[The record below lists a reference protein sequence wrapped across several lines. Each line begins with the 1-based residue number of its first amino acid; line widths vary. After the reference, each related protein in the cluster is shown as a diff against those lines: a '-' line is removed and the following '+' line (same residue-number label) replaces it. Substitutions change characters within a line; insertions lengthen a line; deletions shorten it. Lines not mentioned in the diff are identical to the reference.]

1 MKRWIKSTLAVA
13 LVATLAAGAVR
24 VISARQTQKNELDAQ
39 QAATKIQAELELGS
53 SDLVQVKTVDLTQ
66 GLAISGTLKAV
77 NTAIIKARVPG
88 EIQGLSVREGDAVK
102 SGDIIARIESTEY
115 LARLS
120 QMQQQAEAA
129 KAQVDI
135 AKRSFDNNR
144 SLVDQGFISKTA
156 LDASLATLA
165 AAEANYRAARAGADV
180 SSKALDDTVLRAPV
194 SGQVSQ
200 RLVQSGERVSVDARL
215 VEIVDLSRMEL
226 EASISAADSLQ
237 VRVGQTAQ
245 LTLEG
250 ASKPLPAQVSR
261 INPSAIAGSR
271 AVLIYLSVEHH
282 STLRQG
288 LFAQGTLSTGRTRS
302 LAVPLSTV
310 RTDRPQPY
318 LQLLRE
324 GQVQHHTVTLGGRG
338 ESDGQIL
345 VAIDGVDEGAMVLSG
360 NVGSIRAGTLVKRA
374 AGTK

>member
-250 ASKPLPAQVSR
+250 ASKPLPAHVSR
-261 INPSAIAGSR
+261 INPSAVAGSR

>member
-13 LVATLAAGAVR
+13 LVATLVAGAVR

-250 ASKPLPAQVSR
+250 ASKPLPAHVSR
-261 INPSAIAGSR
+261 INPSAVAGSR